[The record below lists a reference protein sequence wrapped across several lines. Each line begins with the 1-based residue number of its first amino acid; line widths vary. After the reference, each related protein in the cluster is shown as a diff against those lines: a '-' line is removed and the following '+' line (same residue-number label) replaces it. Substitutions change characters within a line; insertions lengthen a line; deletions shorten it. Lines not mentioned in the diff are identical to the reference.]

1 MMKFATVLLASLL
14 LVVGA
19 QALPK
24 AVVGAQ
30 DLSEAV
36 VVGAQDLPEE
46 EQRELHIVRARMF
59 RTRGRRGR
67 GRSSKS
73 SYSNDDD
80 YIPRCTSN
88 SRRLGSKTST
98 SSRSY
103 YKTKKTCKEACLA
116 RCPDAGKGTGG
127 ARCQQKCRKK
137 WDARA
142 ASASSKSKYTPKS
155 KYKYSTKSPKSY
167 TPSDD

>member
-1 MMKFATVLLASLL
+1 MMKFVTVLLASLL

-46 EQRELHIVRARMF
+46 EQRELHNVVRARVF
-59 RTRGRRGR
+59 RTTGRRGR
-67 GRSSKS
+67 YRSTS

-103 YKTKKTCKEACLA
+103 YKKTKKTCKEACLA

-137 WDARA
+137 W
-142 ASASSKSKYTPKS
+142 
-155 KYKYSTKSPKSY
+155 
-167 TPSDD
+167 